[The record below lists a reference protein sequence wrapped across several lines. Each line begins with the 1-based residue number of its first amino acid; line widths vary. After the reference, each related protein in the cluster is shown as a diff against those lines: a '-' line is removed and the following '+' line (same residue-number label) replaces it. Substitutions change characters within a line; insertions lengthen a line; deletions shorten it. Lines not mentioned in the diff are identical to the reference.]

1 MKEPAQDNI
10 QMTNQNIKRLGFV
23 FIFLISGFTCL
34 AQNSDR
40 FLISGIILDADSI
53 PLPDVA
59 VINVRTGKTVRTNSD
74 GFFETT
80 IAEEDSLLAYHI
92 AYKRLFISYR
102 DNAKIFVLV
111 PETHELLQVEVTE
124 DSEAA
129 QKKADKLSEEIMRVA
144 PLKKLEGYDHKSRSD
159 YFYEE
164 NSSHNKAFS
173 PYFGP
178 TVRISPGKL
187 GAGISKLSKKR
198 QLKKLTSHYHLIK
211 KKKQTG
217 N

>member
-1 MKEPAQDNI
+1 MI
-10 QMTNQNIKRLGFV
+10 NQNIKRIGFM
-23 FIFLISGFTCL
+23 FIFLISGFAGLT
-34 AQNSDR
+34 QNTDR
-40 FLISGIILDADSI
+40 ILISGIILDTDSI
-53 PLPDVA
+53 ALPDVA

-80 IAEEDSLLAYHI
+80 MAEEDSLLAYHI

-102 DNAKIFVLV
+102 DNARTLV
-111 PETHELLQVEVTE
+111 MFSETHELLQVEVTE

-129 QKKADKLSEEIMRVA
+129 QKKADKLSEDIMRVA
-144 PLKKLEGYDHKSRSD
+144 PLKKLEGYDRKSIQE

-178 TVRISPGKL
+178 TVRVSSGKF
-187 GAGISKLSKKR
+187 GVAISKISKKR
-198 QLKKLTSHYHLIK
+198 QLKKQTAHYHLVK
-211 KKKQTG
+211 KKKSE
-217 N
+217 